1 MRGAQGW
8 WWCCKSAI
16 NLYICLVLTGLGIFL
31 LSPPVPRCWEN
42 RKNSSSVLLPLYG
55 APAPAT
61 QQQQKHMNQRQRK
74 HHSVSFKMSRSV
86 PCFFSVYFIS
96 FASLYVCSVTP
107 VVTVERD
114 NDRRQSKARSK
125 RQSKN
130 RERVRTERELDYEQN
145 WQEAGKKRQLNWR
158 LHSFFISFHEDHLSL
173 PYMV

>member
-74 HHSVSFKMSRSV
+74 HHSV
-86 PCFFSVYFIS
+86 FSVYFIS

-114 NDRRQSKARSK
+114 NDRRQSKATSK

-130 RERVRTERELDYEQN
+130 RERVRTERELDNEQN
-145 WQEAGKKRQLNWR
+145 WQEAEKKRQLNWR

-173 PYMV
+173 V